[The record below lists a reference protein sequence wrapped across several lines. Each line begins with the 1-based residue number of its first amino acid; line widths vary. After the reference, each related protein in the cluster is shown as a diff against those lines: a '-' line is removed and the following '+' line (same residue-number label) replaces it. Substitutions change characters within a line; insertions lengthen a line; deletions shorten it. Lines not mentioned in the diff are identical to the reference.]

1 MDMQFDHADSVNTYT
16 ADMALTVT
24 SAEAWSSLAAIAGT
38 LLAALSG
45 LGGLAW
51 LVATSL

>member
-1 MDMQFDHADSVNTYT
+1 MAMQFDHADSVHTYA
-16 ADMALTVT
+16 ADVALTVT

-45 LGGLAW
+45 LGGIAW
-51 LVATSL
+51 VVATSL